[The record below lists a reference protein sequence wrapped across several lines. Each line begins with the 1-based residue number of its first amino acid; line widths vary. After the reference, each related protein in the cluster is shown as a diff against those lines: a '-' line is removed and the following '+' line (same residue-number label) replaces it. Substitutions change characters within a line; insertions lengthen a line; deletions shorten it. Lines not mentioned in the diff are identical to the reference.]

1 MPERTLILYACGS
14 DVIVDF
20 IEVCARNGVRIK
32 SIIRNVEG
40 GVPHDLEVVPSSG
53 YDFANER
60 TPFLV
65 PLFTPRNRYR
75 ASREALDHG
84 LAPFD
89 LLSDRNNDLP
99 ARFVHGLGCF
109 INKRVVVGSH
119 TNLGDYVFVNRGAC
133 LGHHVVLEDYV
144 SIGPGVVTGGGVTVR
159 RGALLGTGAVILP
172 GVTIG
177 EHAVVGGGAVVTRNV
192 DAGSVVVGNPAKHA
206 RENES
211 AF

>member
-1 MPERTLILYACGS
+1 MPERNLILYGCGS

-20 IEVCARNGVRIK
+20 VEVCEKNGVGIK

-40 GVPHDLEVVPSSG
+40 GAPRGLLVVPSSG

-75 ASREALDHG
+75 ASREALGHG

-89 LLSDRNNDLP
+89 LLSDRNTDLP
-99 ARFVHGLGCF
+99 ARFVHGRGCF
-109 INKRVVVGSH
+109 INKGAVVGSH
-119 TNLGDYVFVNRGAC
+119 TSLGDYVFVNRGAC
-133 LGHHVVLEDYV
+133 LGHHVSLEDFV

-172 GVTIG
+172 GVRVG
-177 EHAVVGGGAVVTRNV
+177 EHAVVGGGAVVTRDV
-192 DAGSVVVGNPAKHA
+192 DAGSVVVGNPARHVKD
-206 RENES
+206 NES